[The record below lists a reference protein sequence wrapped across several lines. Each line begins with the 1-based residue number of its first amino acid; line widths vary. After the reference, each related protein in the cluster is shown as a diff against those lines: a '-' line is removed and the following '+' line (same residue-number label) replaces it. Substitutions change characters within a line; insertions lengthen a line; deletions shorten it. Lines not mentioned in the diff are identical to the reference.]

1 MPASKSGDLSK
12 GGGVGGAAG
21 AGGVGGAG
29 RVAEGVGG
37 SGCKMGVRK
46 HDGKF
51 DVRQVLSLLALLV
64 QKYTY

>member
-1 MPASKSGDLSK
+1 M
-12 GGGVGGAAG
+12 GGAAAG
-21 AGGVGGAG
+21 AGGGGGAG
-29 RVAEGVGG
+29 RVGEGVGG

-51 DVRQVLSLLALLV
+51 DVRQVLNLLALLV